1 MVRDG
6 SDRKERHSADPKS
19 SVRAPAK
26 KAGGGGKYTL
36 GKLGE
41 DAGGGF
47 QDRGDPNFDP
57 DEKRIDPD
65 DGVAYK
71 FDELAAFYKGK
82 FTKQVVREYWEYECT
97 PVVKKYAKVKAGLSG
112 PSLAESAAE
121 STKSKYRVKVQPQ
134 EKGKRLTEEDMGTDG
149 PLAKEIAAVIPWFPY
164 KKLPKF
170 FDIQGLLRH
179 PKLFNAMCA
188 VMAKRYRKMGVTKI
202 AAFEAR
208 GFVFSPVSIKLN
220 VPFVLLR
227 KDGKMPSAISSTPY
241 TKEYEGLD
249 SICVQ
254 KGLIVEGDK
263 VVLLDDLVAT
273 GGTLCA
279 GIELMKACKAEVVE
293 CGCMIELK
301 ALNGREKCIK
311 AGAKDVWGFISEDLL
326 TTAAELPD
334 GYVDD
339 GKP

>member
-1 MVRDG
+1 MGREG
-6 SDRKERHSADPKS
+6 ERKERHSGDPKS
-19 SVRAPAK
+19 SVRAPPK
-26 KAGGGGKYTL
+26 KDGGGGKYTL
-36 GKLGE
+36 GRLGDE
-41 DAGGGF
+41 SGGGF

-65 DGVAYK
+65 DGTAYK

-82 FTKQVVREYWEYECT
+82 FTKQVIREYWEYECT
-97 PVVKKYAKVKAGLSG
+97 PVKSKRSAKVKAGLSG
-112 PSLAESAAE
+112 PTLAESAAE
-121 STKSKYRVKVQPQ
+121 SGKTKLKYK
-134 EKGKRLTEEDMGTDG
+134 EKAKPEGKRLTPEDMDSDG
-149 PLAKEIAAVIPWFPY
+149 PLAKEVAAVIPYFPY
-164 KKLPKF
+164 KKLDKF
-170 FDIQGLLRH
+170 YDIQGLLRH

-188 VMAKRYRKMGVTKI
+188 VMAKRYRKMGVTKL

-208 GFVFSPVSIKLN
+208 GFIFSPVSIKLG

-227 KDGKMPSAISSTPY
+227 KDGKLPGAISSAPY
-241 TKEYEGLD
+241 TKEYEGID
-249 SICVQ
+249 SINVQ

-311 AGAKDVWGFISEDLL
+311 AGAKAVWGFISEELL